1 MEQDRSDMELLDNA
15 FQHSK
20 DSSSIPQTLFLLL
33 YLCTLLLFPITF
45 YLFTFLP
52 FYPYQLPFT
61 FLLFYPFTL
70 SNCLLPLYLFTLLP
84 LIPSFYLFTLLHLYL
99 LNKIGPVV
107 KMPRPVRVTLKTAI
121 DSRQYFMMKTFVL
134 L

>member
-1 MEQDRSDMELLDNA
+1 MHVRILNMICRLLKRYFYFFTFLFFYP
-15 FQHSK
+15 FQL
-20 DSSSIPQTLFLLL
+20 P
-33 YLCTLLLFPITF
+33 F

-52 FYPYQLPFT
+52 FYPFQLP
-61 FLLFYPFTL
+61 
-70 SNCLLPLYLFTLLP
+70 
-84 LIPSFYLFTLLHLYL
+84 FYLFTFLHFYL

-121 DSRQYFMMKTFVL
+121 DSRQYFIMKTFVL

>member
-1 MEQDRSDMELLDNA
+1 MHVRILNMICRLL
-15 FQHSK
+15 K
-20 DSSSIPQTLFLLL
+20 R
-33 YLCTLLLFPITF
+33 YF

-52 FYPYQLPFT
+52 FYFFQLPFT

-70 SNCLLPLYLFTLLP
+70 SNCLLHLYFFTLLP
-84 LIPSFYLFTLLHLYL
+84 FPPSFYLFTFLHFYL

-121 DSRQYFMMKTFVL
+121 DSRQYFIMKTFVL

>member
-15 FQHSK
+15 CQHSK

-33 YLCTLLLFPITF
+33 YLFTLLLFPIAF

-61 FLLFYPFTL
+61 SLPFYPFTL
-70 SNCLLPLYLFTLLP
+70 NPVFLPFYSFTFLPFKPNWTGREDAPTGPCYPKNSN
-84 LIPSFYLFTLLHLYL
+84 
-99 LNKIGPVV
+99 
-107 KMPRPVRVTLKTAI
+107 
-121 DSRQYFMMKTFVL
+121 
-134 L
+134 